1 MSQPLANSPTRI
13 VIKLAPQSWM
23 RSYCKL
29 LNIWHIFIPICLFF
43 FPELT
48 VAQDSQPQTERN
60 LPLADFRPQ
69 TRLQVKQT
77 AVPMAKFP
85 VIDLHTHFQIRLRHD
100 TIALDNFISVM
111 NRNRIAI
118 CISLDGTLGTKL
130 AEHIDFLQRKAP
142 NRFAIFANLDFIGRG
157 ERTRPETWD
166 CNQPDFVR
174 LTCEQLRAA
183 NQLGICGLKF
193 FKQFGLEYRN
203 SDGSLIQIDDPR
215 FDPIWHTCGK
225 LGIPVIMHTAD
236 PSAFFEPIDAT
247 NERYEELSRH
257 PDWAFPIDKFP
268 TRASLHSARNRVIA
282 KHPDTIF
289 IAAHFGN
296 DAEDLKETAL
306 WLDTYPNMY
315 VELASRIAELGRQP
329 YTARKFFL
337 KYQDRIL
344 FGTDG
349 PWPEERLRL
358 YWRFLETEDEY
369 FPYSEKEFPPQG
381 FWNIYGLFL
390 PEEVLSKIYRENL
403 LRILPRLQKKYE
415 SAVEEL
421 SAIQAQARTPSTNPN

>member
-1 MSQPLANSPTRI
+1 
-13 VIKLAPQSWM
+13 
-23 RSYCKL
+23 
-29 LNIWHIFIPICLFF
+29 
-43 FPELT
+43 
-48 VAQDSQPQTERN
+48 
-60 LPLADFRPQ
+60 
-69 TRLQVKQT
+69 
-77 AVPMAKFP
+77 
-85 VIDLHTHFQIRLRHD
+85 
-100 TIALDNFISVM
+100 
-111 NRNRIAI
+111 
-118 CISLDGTLGTKL
+118 
-130 AEHIDFLQRKAP
+130 
-142 NRFAIFANLDFIGRG
+142 
-157 ERTRPETWD
+157 
-166 CNQPDFVR
+166 
-174 LTCEQLRAA
+174 
-183 NQLGICGLKF
+183 
-193 FKQFGLEYRN
+193 
-203 SDGSLIQIDDPR
+203 
-215 FDPIWHTCGK
+215 
-225 LGIPVIMHTAD
+225 MHTAD

-390 PEEVLSKIYRENL
+390 PDEVLSKIYRENL